1 MKMNSADSSRNI
13 LIAAGLMCEIGLNG
27 VKARMAI
34 FTEYGS
40 ALCLLRVFFW
50 RSPWE
55 TLVSNA
61 RQYVKEASMEYK
73 WPEFVSSMTGAMMT
87 SSKKPRN
94 NACLPLPSF
103 RRYSY
108 SPLRLSTFTSAVTT
122 NCPSNHHKNEARVM
136 QPAIL
141 HYSNLFAR
149 RHKTPHCRDTPRDPG
164 DIHLTCLCINEGL
177 MLNYF
182 TGQKTK

>member
-87 SSKKPRN
+87 LTEVEVARDEIT
-94 NACLPLPSF
+94 SF
-103 RRYSY
+103 FM
-108 SPLRLSTFTSAVTT
+108 T
-122 NCPSNHHKNEARVM
+122 H
-136 QPAIL
+136 
-141 HYSNLFAR
+141 
-149 RHKTPHCRDTPRDPG
+149 
-164 DIHLTCLCINEGL
+164 
-177 MLNYF
+177 
-182 TGQKTK
+182 

>member
-87 SSKKPRN
+87 LTEVEVARDEIT
-94 NACLPLPSF
+94 SF
-103 RRYSY
+103 FM
-108 SPLRLSTFTSAVTT
+108 T
-122 NCPSNHHKNEARVM
+122 H
-136 QPAIL
+136 QIL
-141 HYSNLFAR
+141 VF
-149 RHKTPHCRDTPRDPG
+149 
-164 DIHLTCLCINEGL
+164 
-177 MLNYF
+177 
-182 TGQKTK
+182 